1 LYNFNRLE
9 NETPFEWKLRLC
21 KAKLNKDI
29 DLDWSEIADTLELD
43 VSADHLRKTAYG
55 LMEYDNYIHN
65 CEGASERILCISD
78 IHIPFNLPV
87 DIFASYKGIV
97 DTIIING
104 DLLDCFSCSSFP
116 KKFKV
121 NLDEELVLGR
131 QYIIDLINMISPKK
145 VMFTMGNHE
154 FRMQRYYS
162 DRLSNELLGI
172 TPTDPL
178 RMIID
183 KGFEVKDERNKT
195 QTQYSSIRE
204 VFEDTNIEIIYEQEW
219 WIKEGNVIF
228 CHPLNYSS
236 GMLKTTEKAVNYFL
250 RVDRT
255 FTGIVMGHTHKIG
268 SFTQGGIKM
277 YEQGCVCD
285 LNKLDYNNGK
295 LIIPN
300 QNGFMYIALNSDGDI
315 IDSKTRIITLD

>member
-1 LYNFNRLE
+1 MYNFNRLE

-204 VFEDTNIEIIYEQEW
+204 VFENTNIEIIYEQEW

>member
-1 LYNFNRLE
+1 MYNFNRLE

-219 WIKEGNVIF
+219 WIKERNVIF

>member
-1 LYNFNRLE
+1 MYNFNRLE

-172 TPTDPL
+172 IPTDPL